1 MAHANSSRYT
11 VVLLG
16 PAFLLLLAALSV
28 TRGLAQGAED
38 RRPGSGGRWS
48 FPKSDRK
55 AGYGPWCRRRC
66 GRIHPQAPE
75 SLEQL
80 NAAPEGLAAKV
91 SQGVVQ
97 ILVTGYRPIEESRR
111 LDTALIARQKAI
123 GSGLVVDPTGYVV
136 TNAHVV
142 EGAQRIRVVLPVPE
156 GEGGVLEPE
165 GKPRILEA
173 KLAGVHQGDRS
184 FTTEGDGHGFA
195 HFAARRSPEG
205 ASGVTWFW
213 RLGAPKD
220 CRTR

>member
-1 MAHANSSRYT
+1 MPIQARYA
-11 VVLLG
+11 VVLLR
-16 PAFLLLLAALSV
+16 PAFLLLLTALSV
-28 TRGLAQGAED
+28 TWGLAQGAEH
-38 RRPGSGGRWS
+38 RRPGSGGGGPSQRATAEQATDRGADAYT
-48 FPKSDRK
+48 PKE
-55 AGYGPWCRRRC
+55 
-66 GRIHPQAPE
+66 PE
-75 SLEQL
+75 SLAQL
-80 NAAPEGLAAKV
+80 NAALEGLAAKV

-97 ILVTGYRPIEESRR
+97 IVVTGYGPIEESRR

-205 ASGVTWFW
+205 ASGVSWFW
-213 RLGAPKD
+213 RLGAQKD